1 MTTKADTQSASPTT
15 LLGETFAAVVDN
27 MFDALL
33 ILRAVRNADGAVV
46 DFAYDYANAA
56 VADHLGDAPTELV
69 GSTVPQV

>member
-1 MTTKADTQSASPTT
+1 
-15 LLGETFAAVVDN
+15 